1 MAVKI
6 TGFATDY
13 YTNTTEVSVEILEM
27 SGTITKVRDLLKV
40 KIQGRYETINHGL
53 LEAVYE
59 ELRNNGLEPFPLTN

>member
-27 SGTITKVRDLLKV
+27 SGTITKVKDLLKV
-40 KIQGRYETINHGL
+40 KIVGRYENINHGL

-59 ELRNNGLEPFPLTN
+59 ELRKNGLEPFPLTN